1 MSTIIIIVDL
11 CMPIVN
17 LSKLIYIYIVRT
29 NTALF
34 VYIYSEVCDSPAKSN
49 YHVQNI
55 SEMSVYLVSAIL

>member
-1 MSTIIIIVDL
+1 
-11 CMPIVN
+11 MPIVN